1 MKCINKKKYTGSIT
15 MMKGKGRY
23 GRGSRYELVTEQQGI
38 KKRNDCSFRIFFV
51 PYNRTLRDRKTT
63 DVLHQQ

>member
-1 MKCINKKKYTGSIT
+1 

-38 KKRNDCSFRIFFV
+38 KTRNDCSFRIFFV